1 MITMLASILSRLR
14 PSWFPLFQS
23 NRTPTP
29 ATGRDPD
36 APRLDI
42 EDEPLEIAIIGCGII
57 GAILALG
64 LLAKNIKV
72 TVYEQAR
79 GAREAGAGIAFT
91 ANARRCMSMIDERIV
106 DCVAAVAT
114 TNGDPRNPNNNMQ
127 FIDGYTHDPDRLDD
141 MSWKKLYE
149 LATGPKGFEGCHRAH
164 FLEEITRLI
173 PGGVVRLGKRLDR
186 VEDHGVG
193 KVLLRFCDGSAG
205 RADAGEF
212 ISNFNDYACNG
223 EVDIRSVIGCDGIKS
238 RVRELILGEGNP
250 ASYPHYTHKV
260 AYRGL
265 VPMEEATARLGHYRA
280 HNQHMYG
287 GPNAHVLHF
296 PVAKQTLVN
305 VAAFVTDPNDWPL
318 DRSMSQLAMKD
329 EVAGAFADWGPT
341 VRDIIDLLPI
351 ELEKW
356 GVFDS
361 LDYPAPTY
369 SRGRVCIAGDA
380 AHASSPH
387 HGAGAGIGIEDAL
400 ALTILLDMVQSRIK
414 TPGGR
419 KTVALQAAFA
429 AFSAVRRDR
438 SQWLVRSSREAC
450 EIYEWNDLQCG
461 SDMEKGYDE
470 IKRRSHKIWHFDID
484 GMLRQLEVAYRKHLG
499 A

>member
-1 MITMLASILSRLR
+1 MLTSILSRLR
-14 PSWFPLFQS
+14 PSWFPPFVKGH
-23 NRTPTP
+23 TP
-29 ATGRDPD
+29 APTTSRDPEIS
-36 APRLDI
+36 PLDI

-57 GAILALG
+57 GATLALG

-72 TVYEQAR
+72 TVYEQAQSP
-79 GAREAGAGIAFT
+79 RESGAGIAFT

-127 FIDGYTHDPDRLDD
+127 FIDGYTHDPDGLDD
-141 MSWKKLYE
+141 MSWKKLYA

-164 FLEEITRLI
+164 FLEEIMRLI
-173 PGGVVRLGKRLDR
+173 PGGVVKLGKRLDR
-186 VEDHGVG
+186 VEDYGVG
-193 KVLLRFCDGSAG
+193 KVLLRFCDGSVG
-205 RADAGEF
+205 RADAGP
-212 ISNFNDYACNG
+212 
-223 EVDIRSVIGCDGIKS
+223 VIGCDGIKS

-265 VPMEEATARLGHYRA
+265 VPMQEATARLGHYRA
-280 HNQHMYG
+280 HIQHMYG

-296 PVAKQTLVN
+296 PVAKQTLMN
-305 VAAFVTDPNDWPL
+305 VVAFVTDPNDWPL
-318 DRSMSQLAMKD
+318 DRSMSQLATKD

-341 VRDIIDLLPI
+341 VRDIIDLLPA

-361 LDYPAPTY
+361 LDCPAPTY

-387 HGAGAGIGIEDAL
+387 HGAGAGIGIEDVL
-400 ALTILLDMVQSRIK
+400 ALTVLLDMVQSRVK

-461 SDMEKGYDE
+461 SDMDKGYDE

-484 GMLRQLEVAYRKHLG
+484 GMLRQLEVEYRKHLG

>member
-1 MITMLASILSRLR
+1 MLTGILSRLR
-14 PSWFPLFQS
+14 LAWFLPFQGNPSPS
-23 NRTPTP
+23 TS
-29 ATGRDPD
+29 RDPEI
-36 APRLDI
+36 PPLDI

-64 LLAKNIKV
+64 LLAKNIKIQ
-72 TVYEQAR
+72 T
-79 GAREAGAGIAFT
+79 
-91 ANARRCMSMIDERIV
+91 
-106 DCVAAVAT
+106 
-114 TNGDPRNPNNNMQ
+114 
-127 FIDGYTHDPDRLDD
+127 L
-141 MSWKKLYE
+141 KL
-149 LATGPKGFEGCHRAH
+149 G
-164 FLEEITRLI
+164 
-173 PGGVVRLGKRLDR
+173 
-186 VEDHGVG
+186 
-193 KVLLRFCDGSAG
+193 
-205 RADAGEF
+205 
-212 ISNFNDYACNG
+212 
-223 EVDIRSVIGCDGIKS
+223 VDIGPVIGCDGIKS
-238 RVRELILGEGNP
+238 RVRELILGEGDP

-296 PVAKQTLVN
+296 PVAKQTLMN
-305 VAAFVTDPNDWPL
+305 VVAFVTDPNDWPL
-318 DRSMSQLAMKD
+318 DRSMSQLATKD
-329 EVAGAFADWGPT
+329 EVAGAFAVWGPT
-341 VRDIIDLLPI
+341 VRGIIDLLPV

-400 ALTILLDMVQSRIK
+400 ALTVLLDMVQSRIK

-419 KTVALQAAFA
+419 KAAALQAAFA
-429 AFSAVRRDR
+429 AFSTVRRDR

-450 EIYEWNDLQCG
+450 EIYEWNDLRCG
-461 SDMEKGYDE
+461 SDMDKGYAE

-484 GMLRQLEVAYRKHLG
+484 
-499 A
+499 